1 MAESRVDVEVVFA
14 DGESTVV
21 RRHVQVPDGCTVA
34 GAVALSGIA
43 ASLPEGAVD
52 PARLGI
58 FGHKASADQ
67 VVRDGDRIEIC
78 RPLVLDPMEARR
90 RRSR

>member
-1 MAESRVDVEVVFA
+1 MAESRIAVEVVFA
-14 DGESTVV
+14 DGGAQVV
-21 RRHVQVPDGCTVA
+21 RRHAQVPGGCTVGEA
-34 GAVALSGIA
+34 ISASGIVA
-43 ASLPEGAVD
+43 MLPEGAVD

-58 FGHKASADQ
+58 FGHKVTPGQ
-67 VVRDGDRIEIC
+67 IVRDGDRIEIC

>member
-1 MAESRVDVEVVFA
+1 MAESRIAVEVVFA
-14 DGESTVV
+14 DGGSAVM
-21 RRHVQVPDGCTVA
+21 RCHAQVPCGCTVA
-34 GAVALSGIA
+34 EAIVASGIIP
-43 ASLPEGAVD
+43 SLPGGAVD

-58 FGHKASADQ
+58 FGRKASAGQ
-67 VVRDGDRIEIC
+67 IVHDGDRIEIC

>member
-1 MAESRVDVEVVFA
+1 MAESPIAVEVVFA
-14 DGESTVV
+14 DGESAVV
-21 RRHVQVPDGCTVA
+21 RCHAQVPGGCTVA
-34 GAVALSGIA
+34 EAIAASGIIP
-43 ASLPEGAVD
+43 SLPEGAVA

-58 FGHKASADQ
+58 FGRKAAADQ
-67 VVRDGDRIEIC
+67 IVRDGDRIEIC